1 MLHSHNLYDLWYTGE
16 AMTHQRERFECVF
29 ALTEQVAP
37 ADLVRETS
45 EEENE

>member
-1 MLHSHNLYDLWYTGE
+1 
-16 AMTHQRERFECVF
+16 MTHRRECFERVY